1 MKETLRRI
9 LSKTMAAFMALSMMA
24 VSPVNMGV
32 AVYADPLEWTDWNLW
47 IGDSTSFTTSNEQ
60 LTVEISVPGATA
72 GTATFTAAGTKNGTL
87 VLNNF
92 HYEGKGHIDP
102 DNPGSFSNRPV
113 SAGLF
118 WAQDDG
124 VLTIELIGENVITQ
138 TGKGTTDSEE
148 MICGI
153 FGGNGNS
160 SIKFTGD
167 GSLAVTGG
175 DGEGR

>member
-72 GTATFTAAGTKNGTL
+72 GTATFTAAGTKNGKKTEYDY
-87 VLNNF
+87 N
-92 HYEGKGHIDP
+92 EASK
-102 DNPGSFSNRPV
+102 
-113 SAGLF
+113 LF
-118 WAQDDG
+118 
-124 VLTIELIGENVITQ
+124 IFKGENLA
-138 TGKGTTDSEE
+138 
-148 MICGI
+148 
-153 FGGNGNS
+153 
-160 SIKFTGD
+160 
-167 GSLAVTGG
+167 GSWSVN
-175 DGEGR
+175 